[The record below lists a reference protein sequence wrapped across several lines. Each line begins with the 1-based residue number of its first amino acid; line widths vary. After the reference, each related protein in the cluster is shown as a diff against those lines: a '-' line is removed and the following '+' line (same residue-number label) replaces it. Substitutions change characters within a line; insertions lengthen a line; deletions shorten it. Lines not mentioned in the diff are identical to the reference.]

1 MTSLTE
7 VYEGGAGGADLRRLY
22 LGVGL
27 FLVGAILTVS
37 GIVFGT
43 SAGVASAL
51 GLGVFEARELAGIC
65 AGIGLPATFLGVVTV
80 LPQAGLRLR
89 AVAVSGSAVALA
101 GVVAFTAVYPSQ
113 WYGMATDYTLP
124 VVAIYFLGTI
134 TTFWCLFVAV
144 ANFKTRNDPGGTVR
158 LEITKEGQTKVVEVS
173 NDKLKQGLGGIGLLG
188 ATPDGSAET
197 QTGGTAQSGGQ
208 PGGTAQT
215 DGAGAVAAPGRPRQ
229 APDIQDDAEL
239 LEDPRPEP
247 RGDVYCGNCEHFS
260 YLRTEEGLQ
269 PYCGLHTET
278 MSDMDAC
285 DEWSPNN

>member
-1 MTSLTE
+1 MASLTE

-27 FLVGAILTVS
+27 FLVGAMLTVS
-37 GIVFGT
+37 GIVIGT

-65 AGIGLPATFLGVVTV
+65 AGVGLPATFLGVVTV
-80 LPQAGLRLR
+80 LPQAGLQLR
-89 AVAVSGSAVALA
+89 AVAVLGAAVALV

-124 VVAIYFLGTI
+124 VVAVYFLGTI

-158 LEITKEGQTKVVEVS
+158 LEVTKEGTTKVVEVS
-173 NDKLKQGLGGIGLLG
+173 NDRLKQGLGGIGLLG

-197 QTGGTAQSGGQ
+197 QTGSA
-208 PGGTAQT
+208 AQT
-215 DGAGAVAAPGRPRQ
+215 DGSGVASPGRPRQ
-229 APDIQDDAEL
+229 EPTPTDDAEL
-239 LEDPRPEP
+239 LEEPAPNP

-260 YLRTEEGLQ
+260 YLRTDEGLQ

-278 MSDMDAC
+278 MADMDAC